1 MELSDRKNKVGLVL
15 EGGGMR
21 GMYTTGVLD
30 VFLEE
35 GIFTDAVIGVSAG
48 AVFGCSYMS
57 EQHGR
62 GIRYNLKYIND
73 DRYVSTKSWLKT
85 GNIFNAKF
93 CYDELPNKLDVY
105 DYDRFEENA
114 SKVPFYV
121 CCTNVDTGEPEYIR
135 CTDFRK
141 EMDYMRASASLPLV
155 SKIVYKGGKKLL
167 DGGTADSIPVD
178 FFRSLGYKKN
188 IVVLTRPAG
197 YIKKPSSTAKL
208 LKFRYK
214 KYPDFIA
221 ANVNRHDNYNKS
233 VAAIEEQ
240 ERNGEAIIIRPSEE
254 YKIGRIERDREKL
267 KYMYKLGRK
276 DAKAKLKE
284 LKTFLELE
292 A

>member
-1 MELSDRKNKVGLVL
+1 MNLIEREEKVGLVL

-35 GIFTDAVIGVSAG
+35 GLVPDAVIGVSAG

-73 DRYVSTKSWLKT
+73 DRYASVKSWLKT

-93 CYDELPNKLDVY
+93 CYDEIPNKLDIY
-105 DYDRFEENA
+105 DYDKFKENA
-114 SKVPFYV
+114 AKIPFYV
-121 CCTNVDTGEPEYIR
+121 CCTNVDTGKPEYIR

-167 DGGTADSIPVD
+167 DGGTADSIPVEY
-178 FFRSLGYKKN
+178 FRSIGYKKN
-188 IVVLTRPAG
+188 IVVLTRPEG
-197 YIKKPSSTAKL
+197 YVKKPSSSAKL

-214 KYPDFIA
+214 NYPEFIE
-221 ANVNRHDNYNKS
+221 ANINRHDNYNKS
-233 VAAIEEQ
+233 LLDIEEQ
-240 ERNGEAIIIRPSEE
+240 ERRGETIIIRPSVE
-254 YKIGRIERDREKL
+254 YKIGRIEKDREKL

-276 DAKAKLKE
+276 DAKAKIEE
-284 LKTFLELE
+284 LKAFLEM
-292 A
+292 